1 MSRDSTSQRWS
12 SPLTVR
18 SVDPRTK
25 PASALRGLAATLA
38 ASFVAISAPLGCS
51 GDDGPETSDATNEA
65 TSEGASSEGTTDGAS
80 STGVEPTTAGPVK
93 EDMSGVGAMCSLLQ
107 QDCQDGEKCVP
118 FNENGGIFPDGVKCV
133 PETPN
138 ADEIGAEC
146 LTMGGFGSGE
156 DTCIAG
162 SLCLDLDDD
171 GFATCV
177 EFCQGPSAEEAFC
190 LDPDYTCVE
199 LFEPIV
205 PVCFRKCNP
214 LVQDC
219 PSGEGC
225 FMDAP
230 MLGAEG
236 FVCMPLVK
244 NLSPGGGVFPEGCI
258 AMSNCAPGNSCVFAE
273 NVPSCQGVYC
283 CTPWCDLDLPD
294 PCPEYEETMSC
305 IPWYPQ
311 GEAPP
316 NFENVGI
323 CGILP

>member
-1 MSRDSTSQRWS
+1 MSQRWS
-12 SPLTVR
+12 SPLFVR
-18 SVDPRTK
+18 FVRAT
-25 PASALRGLAATLA
+25 ATLA
-38 ASFVAISAPLGCS
+38 VSFVVTASLGCS
-51 GDDGPETSDATNEA
+51 GDDGPDTGNTTNEG
-65 TSEGASSEGTTDGAS
+65 TSEGAASEGATDGAS
-80 STGVEPTTAGPVK
+80 TTGAPDTGTTAGPVK
-93 EDMSGVGAMCSLLQ
+93 EDMSGVGAMCSLLK

-146 LTMGGFGSGE
+146 QTMGGFGSGE
-156 DTCIAG
+156 DSCVAG

-177 EFCQGPSAEEAFC
+177 EFCQGETPEEAFC
-190 LDPDYTCVE
+190 EDPDETCVE
-199 LFEPIV
+199 LFEPII

-219 PSGEGC
+219 PDGEGC

-283 CTPWCDLDLPD
+283 CTPWCDLDLTD
-294 PCPEYEETMSC
+294 PCPDYEETMSC

-316 NFENVGI
+316 NFDNVGI